1 MANPYLLIFISSSS
15 ISPFLLYKI
24 NVVHFLHRRAGQP
37 PRALTDEN
45 VHQLQQK
52 TVSPRSQ
59 PQTQSHPS
67 ADTTH
72 PQQTQG
78 KERQDRIF
86 SLEIRH
92 FQEPIRNSLFEEFLF
107 IKIESLLIRGRPS
120 DFKENFIA
128 TFIEFKD
135 NQSNNPIIQ

>member
-1 MANPYLLIFISSSS
+1 MTDPYLLIFISSSS
-15 ISPFLLYKI
+15 ISLFLLYKI

-37 PRALTDEN
+37 PRELTDEN

-67 ADTTH
+67 ADPTH

-78 KERQDRIF
+78 KERQDRIY
-86 SLEIRH
+86 SLQIKH
-92 FQEPIRNSLFEEFLF
+92 FQEPFRNRLFEEFLF
-107 IKIESLLIRGRPS
+107 IKIESLLIRGRS
-120 DFKENFIA
+120 RDFQENLI
-128 TFIEFKD
+128 TIFIEVKD